1 MYFKILADDLMHFD
15 YVYHEGLNEDPKPF
29 DEGTK
34 KKGGLF
40 FTDEKHIL
48 EFCDLGNKISEVII
62 PEKEKVVQVE
72 DVYKAHRII
81 LKEIKELWDLETFKW
96 MAASGVDLHAGSEYA
111 FRMAIEN
118 GYIEVVKYLMNA
130 GTDIHALNDDA
141 FHIAMSCKNT
151 EIINLLMNFKEH

>member
-96 MAASGVDLHAGSEYA
+96 MAASGVDLHAGSVYP
-111 FRMAIEN
+111 FQHSSNISQLQ
-118 GYIEVVKYLMNA
+118 YVHFLLPY
-130 GTDIHALNDDA
+130 GTHIHALNDDA
-141 FHIAMSCKNT
+141 FHIAMSRKNT